1 MESKFVNTNNIQL
14 HYLESRHTG
23 KTLILMPGLTAN
35 AHAFDGL
42 MKAGLGN
49 EYHILSIDLRGRG
62 LSDYPAKGYSMKD
75 HAEDIIG
82 LLDALNIQSAIIGG
96 HSFGALLTLYLAYY
110 YPLRVEKMILLDA
123 AAKMHPNT
131 REMLQP
137 SLNRLGQTFPSFND
151 YILHVKRAPYMDFWD
166 EEMLSYYD
174 ADVLHHT
181 DGTVTARS
189 SLANIIEA
197 VTAVL
202 AEPWIDYL
210 RFIDKE
216 AILINGA
223 GNYAMNAPLLPV
235 QNALETVSMMKN
247 CMYSKV
253 NGNHQTMLYGNG
265 AKEIVQAIKEFM
277 LSWS

>member
-14 HYLESRHTG
+14 HYLESKHTG

-42 MKAGLGN
+42 MKAGLEN

-62 LSDYPAKGYSMKD
+62 LSDYPANGYSMKD

-277 LSWS
+277 

>member
-1 MESKFVNTNNIQL
+1 MESKFVNTNNIRL
-14 HYLESRHTG
+14 HYLESKQNG
-23 KTLILMPGLTAN
+23 KTLILMHGLTAN

-42 MKAGLGN
+42 MKAGLEN
-49 EYHILSIDLRGRG
+49 EFHLLSVDLRGRG
-62 LSDYPAKGYSMKD
+62 LSDHPANGYSMKD
-75 HAEDIIG
+75 HAADIIG

-151 YILHVKRAPYMDFWD
+151 YILHVKGAPYMDFWD

>member
-14 HYLESRHTG
+14 HYLESKHTG

-151 YILHVKRAPYMDFWD
+151 YILHVKSAPYMDFWD

>member
-1 MESKFVNTNNIQL
+1 MESKFVNTNNIRL
-14 HYLESRHTG
+14 HYLESKQNG
-23 KTLILMPGLTAN
+23 KTLILMHGLTAN

-42 MKAGLGN
+42 MKAGLEN
-49 EYHILSIDLRGRG
+49 EFHLLSVDLRGRG
-62 LSDYPAKGYSMKD
+62 LSDHPANGYSMKD
-75 HAEDIIG
+75 HAADIIG

-110 YPLRVEKMILLDA
+110 YPSRVEKMILLDA

-151 YILHVKRAPYMDFWD
+151 YILHVKRAPYIDVWD
-166 EEMLSYYD
+166 EDMLSYYE

-189 SLANIIEA
+189 SMANIIEA

-210 RFIDKE
+210 CYINKD
-216 AILINGA
+216 AILINGV

-235 QNALETVSMMKN
+235 PNALETVRMMKN
-247 CMYSKV
+247 CIYSKV

-265 AKEIVQAIKEFM
+265 AKEIVQALKEFI
-277 LSWS
+277 

>member
-14 HYLESRHTG
+14 HYLESKHTG
-23 KTLILMPGLTAN
+23 KTIILMPGLTAN

-96 HSFGALLTLYLAYY
+96 HSFGALLTLYLAYN

-151 YILHVKRAPYMDFWD
+151 YILHVKGAPYMDFWD

-277 LSWS
+277 